1 MSIFDPNL
9 IQKEI
14 PPDPPDP
21 YDDLVK
27 EISGEINKKIL
38 QELKKERLEDITMSV
53 FGEDIYLDERDIL
66 KQKVYEEW
74 IQKLIVAGA
83 AVIEQL
89 DKVYVVETKFL

>member
-38 QELKKERLEDITMSV
+38 QELKKKGWKTLP
-53 FGEDIYLDERDIL
+53 
-66 KQKVYEEW
+66 
-74 IQKLIVAGA
+74 
-83 AVIEQL
+83 
-89 DKVYVVETKFL
+89 

>member
-1 MSIFDPNL
+1 
-9 IQKEI
+9 
-14 PPDPPDP
+14 
-21 YDDLVK
+21 
-27 EISGEINKKIL
+27 
-38 QELKKERLEDITMSV
+38 MSV